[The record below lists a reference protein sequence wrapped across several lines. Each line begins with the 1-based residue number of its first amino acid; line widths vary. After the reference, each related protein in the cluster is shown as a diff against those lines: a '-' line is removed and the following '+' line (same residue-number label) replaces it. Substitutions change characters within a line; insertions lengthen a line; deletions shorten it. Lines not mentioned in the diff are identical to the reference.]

1 MASLQTFGSQ
11 VVSDLSQNKPKS
23 LSLFWMLSQKSELLS
38 CSFKFYNFWLIHLD
52 ESEDMDGRSTEF
64 GLRSAD
70 YDQDAGD
77 DNVR

>member
-1 MASLQTFGSQ
+1 
-11 VVSDLSQNKPKS
+11 
-23 LSLFWMLSQKSELLS
+23 MLSQKSELLS